1 MWLPSGQWR
10 GKNTTEEKMKLIQA
24 AAKLIKEDIKAIK
37 TSHEVYPFCDALE
50 SLEAGID
57 FLPDTL
63 KALLE
68 GLFSG
73 RKTAVKVASIGQ
85 AIMQATRPRVLLP
98 PLQFGLGVQLY
109 HHLAS
114 QFLIDSLHHHGFC
127 CSYKEVH
134 KLLLT
139 HTELTFLT

>member
-1 MWLPSGQWR
+1 M
-10 GKNTTEEKMKLIQA
+10 NTTGSREKMKLIQA

-37 TSHEVYPFCDALE
+37 TSHEVYPACDALE
-50 SLEAGID
+50 SPEAGID

-73 RKTAVKVASIGQ
+73 KNTAVKVASIGQ
-85 AIMQATRPRVLLP
+85 AIMQATRPI
-98 PLQFGLGVQLY
+98 GSCCHHCSLGWACSY
-109 HHLAS
+109 
-114 QFLIDSLHHHGFC
+114 ITTLHHDSSSTRFIIMG
-127 CSYKEVH
+127 SAVH
-134 KLLLT
+134 TKRCTSLSKTLLT